1 MTSGGSKIHGRPLNS
16 TSIFAQRGVTPEF
29 SISGSQVLVVLAA
42 GICLVGPLIWA
53 FLKYWL
59 LAP

>member
-16 TSIFAQRGVTPEF
+16 TSMFAQRGVTPEF
-29 SISGSQVLVVLAA
+29 SISGSQVLVVLA
-42 GICLVGPLIWA
+42 GGGCLVELLWA

-59 LAP
+59 FTP

>member
-1 MTSGGSKIHGRPLNS
+1 M
-16 TSIFAQRGVTPEF
+16 FAQRGVTPEF
-29 SISGSQVLVVLAA
+29 SISGSQVLVVLVA